1 LLCYGPPGLNLTDW
15 ESNVTFQIAPGAAIT
30 MRIRQ
35 TVPAIVAGFLVVL
48 VSYSGPFLFVQLA
61 AKNAHL
67 TGAQTDGWIFACSVG
82 SGLAGIGLSL
92 WSRQPIVVAFNSA
105 GAVLLVTSLQEHTF
119 SDAIGAYIVV
129 GLVSL
134 AIGLTRS
141 FSRLMARLPGGVV
154 AAMLAGVLFRFG
166 TGYFEALPGKP
177 QNLRITAMVVIMGVA
192 YFVSR
197 VRGSRLAIVWTSFA
211 GAVAAVALG
220 LTTSQ
225 TPRLHLASLQLTVP
239 TFHLSAMTGLALPL
253 FALVI
258 SSQYAPGYAVLK
270 GSGYEPNM
278 DRVLSVTGA
287 VSALFAPLGGPGVN
301 LSAITAGIATG
312 PDAHADQQRRYLA
325 GIAAGCFYVVAGLF
339 GASLL
344 SIFTVMPKEFVA
356 AVTGLALFGTIAGS
370 AATALAEPAHRDAA
384 AVALMCA
391 ASGFSL
397 FHIGAPFW
405 ALVLGLAVDA
415 LSRSRLARRPR

>member
-1 LLCYGPPGLNLTDW
+1 
-15 ESNVTFQIAPGAAIT
+15 
-30 MRIRQ
+30 
-35 TVPAIVAGFLVVL
+35 
-48 VSYSGPFLFVQLA
+48 
-61 AKNAHL
+61 
-67 TGAQTDGWIFACSVG
+67 
-82 SGLAGIGLSL
+82 
-92 WSRQPIVVAFNSA
+92 
-105 GAVLLVTSLQEHTF
+105 
-119 SDAIGAYIVV
+119 
-129 GLVSL
+129 
-134 AIGLTRS
+134 
-141 FSRLMARLPGGVV
+141 
-154 AAMLAGVLFRFG
+154 
-166 TGYFEALPGKP
+166 
-177 QNLRITAMVVIMGVA
+177 
-192 YFVSR
+192 
-197 VRGSRLAIVWTSFA
+197 
-211 GAVAAVALG
+211 
-220 LTTSQ
+220 
-225 TPRLHLASLQLTVP
+225 
-239 TFHLSAMTGLALPL
+239 
-253 FALVI
+253 
-258 SSQYAPGYAVLK
+258 
-270 GSGYEPNM
+270 M